1 MFFENGTLVRDQN
14 PPGDPGRYGDSC
26 FDSSAFGLS
35 WFRIKKNVHPMI
47 DENQFFL
54 STGQPI
60 RHPFSIWPESTQ
72 DQELPL
78 FLYVRELGQ
87 FDRCH
92 TMRELVRA
100 RGWRTSNGK
109 MITPAYYAE
118 LNSIAWL
125 RCLCQFVQVI
135 FFWFPFYWNDG
146 KFQKGEWPI
155 GNNWKRTDGY
165 LQWKLIAHLTP
176 WPFNSLVRKKTLRE
190 KIAGYYEPEI
200 VAGGNVEVTREVLK
214 VLSE

>member
-1 MFFENGTLVRDQN
+1 MFFENGTLVRNQN
-14 PPGDPGRYGDSC
+14 RSDDPGRYGDSC

-35 WFRIKKNVHPMI
+35 WFRIKKNVHPLI

-54 STGQPI
+54 DTGQSI
-60 RHPFSIWPESTQ
+60 RHPFSIWPETSQ

-92 TMRELVRA
+92 RMRELVQKN
-100 RGWRTSNGK
+100 GWRTSNGK
-109 MITPAYYAE
+109 TITAAYYAE
-118 LNSIAWL
+118 LNEMKWL
-125 RCLCQFVQVI
+125 RCLCQFVQAL
-135 FFWFPFYWNDG
+135 FFYFPFYWNDG
-146 KFQKGEWPI
+146 KFKKGEWPI
-155 GNNWKRTDGY
+155 GNNYARTDGF

-176 WPFNSLVRKKTLRE
+176 FPFNRLVPKKLLRK

-200 VAGGNVEVTREVLK
+200 VAGVNVDTTREVLK